1 MTHNW
6 APTNLVE
13 IAIVQ
18 YSWFSYAQDQG
29 QAYYISIEE
38 RQRNLACIDTAPYD
52 TKKIKPEM
60 RSGCSNHSVSLGTN
74 NWRQI

>member
-18 YSWFSYAQDQG
+18 YSWFRYAQDQG

-38 RQRNLACIDTAPYD
+38 RQRNLACIDTAP
-52 TKKIKPEM
+52 
-60 RSGCSNHSVSLGTN
+60 
-74 NWRQI
+74 